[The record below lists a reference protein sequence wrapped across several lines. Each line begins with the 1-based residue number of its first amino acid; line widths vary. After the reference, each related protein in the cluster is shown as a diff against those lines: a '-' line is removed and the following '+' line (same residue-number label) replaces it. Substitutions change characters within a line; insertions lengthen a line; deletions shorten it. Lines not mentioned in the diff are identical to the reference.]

1 MRIIY
6 TVLLLLV
13 TLTVVGFAVTN
24 AQNVML
30 YYYFGQTSMPLSL
43 ALGLALAVGSLL
55 GILACLKK
63 IIAAKYHIRVLKQ
76 ELNLAKKEIINLR
89 AIPIKDQH

>member
-6 TVLLLLV
+6 NVFLLLI
-13 TLTVVGFAVTN
+13 TLIVIGFAITN
-24 AQNVML
+24 AQNVNL
-30 YYYFGQTSMPLSL
+30 YYYLGQTSMPLSF
-43 ALGLALAVGSLL
+43 ALGIALAIGSIL

-63 IIAAKYHIRVLKQ
+63 IIAAKYQIRVLKH